1 MKNRDWYHPPEK
13 PTLLQNEI
21 HLWRANLNLPS
32 VIIETLASCLSAEE
46 KKRAERFRFKQHRD
60 RFIAGRG
67 ILRYLLANYLQINSE
82 NVIFEYSD
90 RGKPKIAPALNQNNL
105 QFNLSH
111 AQDLALYGFNYQ
123 RIIGVDLE
131 YIKDNIDYKQLAK
144 RFFTTQELQLI
155 NSYPIREQKTI
166 FFQLWTAKEA
176 YLKATGDGLAG
187 SLDQIEFTLDYNHQL
202 HLVDI
207 KPAPAQVSH
216 WLINNF
222 IPQDNFIATIAVK
235 NKATI
240 SDSIV
245 NKFFEFRAIS
255 EITSFQSR

>member
-1 MKNRDWYHPPEK
+1 MKHRDWYQPPEK
-13 PTLLQNEI
+13 LTLFPNEI

-32 VIIETLASCLSAEE
+32 RIIKTLANCLSEDE
-46 KKRAERFRFKQHRD
+46 KKRAERFHFEQHRD

-67 ILRYLLANYLQINSE
+67 ILRCLVANYLKISSE
-82 NVIFEYSD
+82 NIIFEYSD

-105 QFNLSH
+105 QFNVSH
-111 AQDLALYGFNYQ
+111 SQDLAIYGFKYHKN
-123 RIIGVDLE
+123 IGVDLE

-144 RFFTTQELQLI
+144 RFFTPQELQLI
-155 NSYPIREQKTI
+155 NSYPIKKQKII

-187 SLDQIEFTLDYNHQL
+187 SLDQIEFTLDNHYQL

-207 KPAPAQVSH
+207 KPDITQVSH
-216 WLINNF
+216 WLIDNF
-222 IPQDNFIATIAVK
+222 IPQDNFIATIAIK
-235 NKATI
+235 NKTTI

-245 NKFFEFRAIS
+245 TKFFEFRATS
-255 EITSFQSR
+255 EITT